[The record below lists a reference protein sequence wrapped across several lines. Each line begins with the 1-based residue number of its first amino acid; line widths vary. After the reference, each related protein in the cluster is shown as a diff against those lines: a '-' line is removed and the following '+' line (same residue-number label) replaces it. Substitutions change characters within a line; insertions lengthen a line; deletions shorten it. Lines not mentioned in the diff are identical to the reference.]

1 MENILIVSNLS
12 MHFEDKVLF
21 DKINFSLPKG
31 SMTALLGANGTG
43 KTTLTR
49 LLLGILT
56 PSAGTVTFAKNI
68 RLGYVPQFRNIDPDY
83 PLCIKSFVELNA
95 PLFKNAATKKHVHN
109 VLRETDLLAIQNTRM
124 GEASG
129 GQKQRAYLA
138 QALLDQ
144 PDLIILDEATASL
157 DPVAKEELMKL
168 ITHFNEKHK
177 MTVLFVTHDIPL
189 AKKYMRSYL
198 LLKDQNVQ
206 TGAIQDLHEEV
217 GS

>member
-49 LLLGILT
+49 ILLGILT

-109 VLRETDLLAIQNTRM
+109 VLRATDLLAIQNTRM
-124 GEASG
+124 G
-129 GQKQRAYLA
+129 
-138 QALLDQ
+138 
-144 PDLIILDEATASL
+144 EATASL

>member
-1 MENILIVSNLS
+1 MEKILTVSHLS
-12 MHFEDKVLF
+12 MHFENKELF
-21 DKINFSLPKG
+21 NDISFSLEKG

-43 KTTLTR
+43 KTTMTR
-49 LLLGILT
+49 ILLGTLT
-56 PSAGTVTFAKNI
+56 PSAGDIAFSQNI

-83 PLCIKSFVELNA
+83 PLSIKAFVELNV
-95 PLFKNAATKKHVHN
+95 PLFKNAAVKKHVHN
-109 VLRETDLLAIQNTRM
+109 VLRETNLLEIQNTRM
-124 GEASG
+124 GAASG

-157 DPVAKEELMKL
+157 DPVAKEELMQL

-189 AKKYMRSYL
+189 AKKYMRNYL
-198 LLKDQNVQ
+198 LLKDQKLQ
-206 TGAIQDLHEEV
+206 AGPISDLHEEV